1 LGFPAIVFYGP
12 TKVTPIGFNV
22 NGTSCKYEDGY
33 VGSNGLAIYNAVFML
48 TSVSGI
54 ITICVL
60 YAMVVKKIFICLPNG
75 RHTNKYRCIA
85 IVNKTKADVN
95 AVT

>member
-1 LGFPAIVFYGP
+1 VIISIALSFLLGFPAIVFYGP
-12 TKVTPIGFNV
+12 TKVSPIGFNV

-54 ITICVL
+54 RSGIKEIIQTIV
-60 YAMVVKKIFICLPNG
+60 
-75 RHTNKYRCIA
+75 
-85 IVNKTKADVN
+85 IVMNIKEKR
-95 AVT
+95 